1 MVLVETGVNQC
12 AYMDIDAIY
21 FQLLLLLKQGITK
34 GMMPNFYDSSRPTM
48 VPTNSAIMGASTN
61 GGEQIP
67 KKHQIQI
74 PFDLE
79 ATLQAV
85 DNEVL
90 EGEEGSCPICNKTFS
105 RKTSLLNHIRNHTAE
120 KKYICEYCQKG
131 FSQQANL
138 RNHVRIHTNE
148 RPYVCIDC
156 GKAFTQITNLNN
168 HRRLHTGERP
178 YVCIEA
184 NCGRSFAQVTN
195 LNNHMKTHHK
205 TQQYVCNQCP
215 RRFYQA
221 TQLNLHLISEHSTAK
236 TFFCPQCPDKR
247 FKSQSLF
254 QHHLKIHGPN
264 FGFPCPKCDE
274 RFIQEPH
281 LILHMTHQHG
291 DYACSMCS
299 MTFNDEVLLKKHVQ
313 RHLDGRYLTCPVLGC
328 SEGFTMKNH
337 LTKHM
342 QMRHPAIDL
351 KKGPITAG
359 AVARSPKHCCH
370 YFNCNESFDSS
381 EGLSNHLRTTHGL
394 PIPMQEDKK
403 QLQHV
408 VANGGGGGD
417 GQISSPLHPPPHLL
431 GASFQS
437 YQQQIIEAQQQHH
450 AAGIEKQKTYT
461 VSDLL
466 SLSEEMHQHHQQ
478 QQQQHQQQQQQRA
491 HPNGKTVDVEQNIED
506 RVNNLSRIKTEL
518 QANMQIQNLF
528 GLTNS
533 MCLNASSFQQQQ
545 QQHHQQVP
553 PIKLVCNFC
562 YNVYKTPQTLSRH
575 IEKFHS

>member
-1 MVLVETGVNQC
+1 
-12 AYMDIDAIY
+12 
-21 FQLLLLLKQGITK
+21 
-34 GMMPNFYDSSRPTM
+34 MMPNFYDSSRPTM
-48 VPTNSAIMGASTN
+48 VPPNSAIMGTSTN

-254 QHHLKIHGPN
+254 QHHLKIHGSN

-328 SEGFTMKNH
+328 NEGFTMKNH

-359 AVARSPKHCCH
+359 AVTRSPKHCCH
-370 YFNCNESFDSS
+370 YFNCSESFDSS
-381 EGLSNHLRTTHGL
+381 DELSDHLRSAHGL
-394 PIPMQEDKK
+394 PIPSQDDKK
-403 QLQHV
+403 QLQQQIVSNV
-408 VANGGGGGD
+408 VAAAAAGTGSE

-437 YQQQIIEAQQQHH
+437 YQQQIIEAQQH
-450 AAGIEKQKTYT
+450 AAAVEKQKTYT

-466 SLSEEMHQHHQQ
+466 SISEEMQHQQ
-478 QQQQHQQQQQQRA
+478 NQQHQQQRG
-491 HPNGKTVDVEQNIED
+491 HHNGKPIDVEQHIED
-506 RVNNLSRIKTEL
+506 RVNNLNRIKTEL
-518 QANMQIQNLF
+518 QIQNLF
-528 GLTNS
+528 GLTNP
-533 MCLNASSFQQQQ
+533 MGINSFHQHHHHHQQQQ
-545 QQHHQQVP
+545 NQQHQNQHPVVA
-553 PIKLVCNFC
+553 PIKLVCSFC

>member
-1 MVLVETGVNQC
+1 MKFEGNLMKSGTGQC
-12 AYMDIDAIY
+12 AYMDVDAIY
-21 FQLLLLLKQGITK
+21 FQLLLLLKQGISK
-34 GMMPNFYDSSRPTM
+34 GMMPNFYDHSRPTM
-48 VPTNSAIMGASTN
+48 VPTSSAMLGPPTIS
-61 GGEQIP
+61 GEQHS
-67 KKHQIQI
+67 KKQQIV

-221 TQLNLHLISEHSTAK
+221 TQLNLHLISEHSTTK

-254 QHHLKIHGPN
+254 QHHLKIHGSN
-264 FGFPCPKCDE
+264 FGYPCSKCDE
-274 RFIQEPH
+274 RFIQESH

-291 DYACSMCS
+291 DYACNMCS

-313 RHLDGRYLTCPVLGC
+313 RHLDGRFLTCPVLGC
-328 SEGFTMKNH
+328 NEGFTMKNH

-351 KKGPITAG
+351 KKGS
-359 AVARSPKHCCH
+359 AVSTVEAAKRPPKHCCH
-370 YFNCNESFDSS
+370 YFNCNESFDTSD
-381 EGLSNHLRTTHGL
+381 GLSQHLRAAHGL
-394 PIPMQEDKK
+394 PIAMPEEKK
-403 QLQHV
+403 APAVDGDVSMVHV
-408 VANGGGGGD
+408 
-417 GQISSPLHPPPHLL
+417 PHSTPAIL

-437 YQQQIIEAQQQHH
+437 YQQQISEAQHQQSQLQ
-450 AAGIEKQKTYT
+450 AADKQKLYS

-466 SLSEEMHQHHQQ
+466 SMSEELQQHQHHQLH
-478 QQQQHQQQQQQRA
+478 QQHQQQQQQKRA
-491 HPNGKTVDVEQNIED
+491 HHNGTADVEQNIED

-518 QANMQIQNLF
+518 QTNMQIHSLF

-533 MCLNASSFQQQQ
+533 MCINSFTT
-545 QQHHQQVP
+545 P
-553 PIKLVCNFC
+553 PVAKLVCSFC

>member
-1 MVLVETGVNQC
+1 MTECWNHSNKPSIGKIRPTMKYTDKSTETGANKC

-34 GMMPNFYDSSRPTM
+34 GMMPNFYDHSRPTM
-48 VPTNSAIMGASTN
+48 VPTSSAAMLGASTN
-61 GGEQIP
+61 SGEQSQ
-67 KKHQIQI
+67 KKTQIA

-90 EGEEGSCPICNKTFS
+90 EGEEGSCPLCNKTFS
-105 RKTSLLNHIRNHTAE
+105 RKSSLLNHIRNHTAE

-148 RPYVCIDC
+148 RPYVCVDC

-205 TQQYVCNQCP
+205 TQQ
-215 RRFYQA
+215 F
-221 TQLNLHLISEHSTAK
+221 
-236 TFFCPQCPDKR
+236 
-247 FKSQSLF
+247 
-254 QHHLKIHGPN
+254 
-264 FGFPCPKCDE
+264 
-274 RFIQEPH
+274 
-281 LILHMTHQHG
+281 
-291 DYACSMCS
+291 
-299 MTFNDEVLLKKHVQ
+299 
-313 RHLDGRYLTCPVLGC
+313 LTCPVLGC
-328 SEGFTMKNH
+328 NEGFTMKNQ

-351 KKGPITAG
+351 KKGPLSAGTA
-359 AVARSPKHCCH
+359 VRPPKHCCH

-381 EGLSNHLRTTHGL
+381 EGLSNHLRVTHGL
-394 PIPMQEDKK
+394 PIAAPEDKK
-403 QLQHV
+403 PMPQQMIG
-408 VANGGGGGD
+408 NGGGD
-417 GQISSPLHPPPHLL
+417 IHMTQIHTPPPLL

-437 YQQQIIEAQQQHH
+437 YQQQITEAQQH
-450 AAGIEKQKTYT
+450 AGSTAEKQKAYS

-466 SLSEEMHQHHQQ
+466 NISEEMQQHHHQQ
-478 QQQQHQQQQQQRA
+478 QQQRVGQQ
-491 HPNGKTVDVEQNIED
+491 NGKPDLEQILED

-528 GLTNS
+528 GLS
-533 MCLNASSFQQQQ
+533 SPMGLNPFAS
-545 QQHHQQVP
+545 P
-553 PIKLVCNFC
+553 TKLVCSFC

>member
-1 MVLVETGVNQC
+1 
-12 AYMDIDAIY
+12 
-21 FQLLLLLKQGITK
+21 
-34 GMMPNFYDSSRPTM
+34 MPNFYDSSRPTM
-48 VPTNSAIMGASTN
+48 VPTNSALLGTSTN

-205 TQQYVCNQCP
+205 TQQY
-215 RRFYQA
+215 
-221 TQLNLHLISEHSTAK
+221 
-236 TFFCPQCPDKR
+236 
-247 FKSQSLF
+247 
-254 QHHLKIHGPN
+254 
-264 FGFPCPKCDE
+264 
-274 RFIQEPH
+274 
-281 LILHMTHQHG
+281 
-291 DYACSMCS
+291 
-299 MTFNDEVLLKKHVQ
+299 
-313 RHLDGRYLTCPVLGC
+313 LTCPVLGC
-328 SEGFTMKNH
+328 NEGFTMKNH

-381 EGLSNHLRTTHGL
+381 DGLSDHLRTAHGL
-394 PIPMQEDKK
+394 PIPSQEDKK
-403 QLQHV
+403 QLQQQI
-408 VANGGGGGD
+408 ASNAAAGAGTE
-417 GQISSPLHPPPHLL
+417 GQLSSPLHPPPHLL

-437 YQQQIIEAQQQHH
+437 YQQQIIEAQQH
-450 AAGIEKQKTYT
+450 AAAAEKQKTYT

-466 SLSEEMHQHHQQ
+466 NINEEIQQ
-478 QQQQHQQQQQQRA
+478 QPQQ
-491 HPNGKTVDVEQNIED
+491 P
-506 RVNNLSRIKTEL
+506 
-518 QANMQIQNLF
+518 
-528 GLTNS
+528 
-533 MCLNASSFQQQQ
+533 
-545 QQHHQQVP
+545 
-553 PIKLVCNFC
+553 
-562 YNVYKTPQTLSRH
+562 
-575 IEKFHS
+575 

>member
-1 MVLVETGVNQC
+1 MKRCRDYPSMKTSCKQDFLAMKFREKPTETGRSQC
-12 AYMDIDAIY
+12 AYMDVDAIY
-21 FQLLLLLKQGITK
+21 FQLLLLLKQGISK
-34 GMMPNFYDSSRPTM
+34 GMMPNFYDHSRPTM
-48 VPTNSAIMGASTN
+48 VPTSSAMLGPPTNS
-61 GGEQIP
+61 GENNS
-67 KKHQIQI
+67 KKQHII

-105 RKTSLLNHIRNHTAE
+105 RKSSLLNHIRNHTAE

-205 TQQYVCNQCP
+205 TQQY
-215 RRFYQA
+215 
-221 TQLNLHLISEHSTAK
+221 
-236 TFFCPQCPDKR
+236 
-247 FKSQSLF
+247 
-254 QHHLKIHGPN
+254 
-264 FGFPCPKCDE
+264 
-274 RFIQEPH
+274 
-281 LILHMTHQHG
+281 
-291 DYACSMCS
+291 
-299 MTFNDEVLLKKHVQ
+299 
-313 RHLDGRYLTCPVLGC
+313 LTCPVLGC
-328 SEGFTMKNH
+328 NEGFTMKNH

-351 KKGPITAG
+351 KKGSSSTGAILDTAK
-359 AVARSPKHCCH
+359 RPPKHCCH
-370 YFNCNESFDSS
+370 YFNCNESFDTSD
-381 EGLSNHLRTTHGL
+381 GLSNHLRTVHGL
-394 PIPMQEDKK
+394 PIALPLSEPKK
-403 QLQHV
+403 Q
-408 VANGGGGGD
+408 
-417 GQISSPLHPPPHLL
+417 PPHPHHQQQQPSAAALL
-431 GASFQS
+431 GTDVSMSHLSSHPVAPQPAVLSASFQS
-437 YQQQIIEAQQQHH
+437 YQQQLSEAQQLQHH
-450 AAGIEKQKTYT
+450 QQQQHQQMAEKQKVYT

-466 SLSEEMHQHHQQ
+466 SMSEELQHHHNQQQKQRSQQQQ
-478 QQQQHQQQQQQRA
+478 QQQQH
-491 HPNGKTVDVEQNIED
+491 NGSTEAVEQHIED
-506 RVNNLSRIKTEL
+506 RVNNLSRIKSEL
-518 QANMQIQNLF
+518 QTNLQIQSLF
-528 GLTNS
+528 GLANP
-533 MCLNASSFQQQQ
+533 MGINPPF
-545 QQHHQQVP
+545 VP
-553 PIKLVCNFC
+553 PTAAIATTKLVCSYC

>member
-1 MVLVETGVNQC
+1 MKECRDYPLKRSFAKSNWTNHYEKNTGENGANQC

-34 GMMPNFYDSSRPTM
+34 GMMPNFYDNSRPTM
-48 VPTNSAIMGASTN
+48 VPTSSTLLGGAPN
-61 GGEQIP
+61 GGEQP
-67 KKHQIQI
+67 SKKQQII

-120 KKYICEYCQKG
+120 KKYVCEYCQKG

-148 RPYVCIDC
+148 RPYVCVDC

-205 TQQYVCNQCP
+205 TQQ
-215 RRFYQA
+215 
-221 TQLNLHLISEHSTAK
+221 
-236 TFFCPQCPDKR
+236 
-247 FKSQSLF
+247 
-254 QHHLKIHGPN
+254 
-264 FGFPCPKCDE
+264 
-274 RFIQEPH
+274 FIQESH

-291 DYACSMCS
+291 DFACTMCS

-313 RHLDGRYLTCPVLGC
+313 RHLDGRFLTCPVLGC
-328 SEGFTMKNH
+328 NEGFTMKNH

-351 KKGPITAG
+351 KKSAPTPGG
-359 AVARSPKHCCH
+359 GGVSARPPRHCCH
-370 YFNCNESFDSS
+370 YFSCSESFETS
-381 EGLSNHLRTTHGL
+381 EGLSNHLRTGHGL
-394 PIPMQEDKK
+394 PIASPEEKK
-403 QLQHV
+403 QMQHMIT
-408 VANGGGGGD
+408 NGGD
-417 GQISSPLHPPPHLL
+417 INMAAAQMQQHATSLL
-431 GASFQS
+431 SASFQS
-437 YQQQIIEAQQQHH
+437 YQQQITEA
-450 AAGIEKQKTYT
+450 
-461 VSDLL
+461 
-466 SLSEEMHQHHQQ
+466 
-478 QQQQHQQQQQQRA
+478 QQHQQQQQAQQQAAAADKQKAYSVSDLISMNEELQQHHHHQQQQHQLQQQQLQQQQQQRSQQ
-491 HPNGKTVDVEQNIED
+491 HNGKADVEQNIED

-518 QANMQIQNLF
+518 QIQNLF
-528 GLTNS
+528 GLANPATNP
-533 MCLNASSFQQQQ
+533 LGGGGLGSFAPSCNP
-545 QQHHQQVP
+545 V
-553 PIKLVCNFC
+553 KLVCSFC

>member
-1 MVLVETGVNQC
+1 MKFEGNLMKSGTGQC
-12 AYMDIDAIY
+12 AYMDVDAIY
-21 FQLLLLLKQGITK
+21 FQLLLLLKQGISK
-34 GMMPNFYDSSRPTM
+34 GMMPNFYDHSRPTM
-48 VPTNSAIMGASTN
+48 VPTSSAMLGPPTIS
-61 GGEQIP
+61 GEQHS
-67 KKHQIQI
+67 KKQQIV

-205 TQQYVCNQCP
+205 TQQ
-215 RRFYQA
+215 
-221 TQLNLHLISEHSTAK
+221 
-236 TFFCPQCPDKR
+236 
-247 FKSQSLF
+247 
-254 QHHLKIHGPN
+254 
-264 FGFPCPKCDE
+264 
-274 RFIQEPH
+274 FIQESH

-291 DYACSMCS
+291 DYACNMCS

-313 RHLDGRYLTCPVLGC
+313 RHLDGRFLTCPVLGC
-328 SEGFTMKNH
+328 NEGFTMKNH

-351 KKGPITAG
+351 KKGS
-359 AVARSPKHCCH
+359 AVSTVEAAKRPPKHCCH
-370 YFNCNESFDSS
+370 YFNCNESFDTSD
-381 EGLSNHLRTTHGL
+381 GLSQHLRAAHGL
-394 PIPMQEDKK
+394 PIAMPEEKK
-403 QLQHV
+403 APAVDGDVSMVHV
-408 VANGGGGGD
+408 
-417 GQISSPLHPPPHLL
+417 PHSTPAIL

-437 YQQQIIEAQQQHH
+437 YQQQISEAQHQQSQLQ
-450 AAGIEKQKTYT
+450 AADKQKLYS

-466 SLSEEMHQHHQQ
+466 SMSEELQQHQHHQLH
-478 QQQQHQQQQQQRA
+478 QQHQQQQQQKRA
-491 HPNGKTVDVEQNIED
+491 HHNGTADVEQNIED

-518 QANMQIQNLF
+518 QTNMQIHSLF

-533 MCLNASSFQQQQ
+533 MCINSFTT
-545 QQHHQQVP
+545 P
-553 PIKLVCNFC
+553 PVAKLVCSFC

>member
-1 MVLVETGVNQC
+1 
-12 AYMDIDAIY
+12 
-21 FQLLLLLKQGITK
+21 
-34 GMMPNFYDSSRPTM
+34 MPNFYDSSRPTM
-48 VPTNSAIMGASTN
+48 VPTNSALLGTSTN

-205 TQQYVCNQCP
+205 TQQY
-215 RRFYQA
+215 
-221 TQLNLHLISEHSTAK
+221 
-236 TFFCPQCPDKR
+236 
-247 FKSQSLF
+247 
-254 QHHLKIHGPN
+254 
-264 FGFPCPKCDE
+264 
-274 RFIQEPH
+274 
-281 LILHMTHQHG
+281 
-291 DYACSMCS
+291 
-299 MTFNDEVLLKKHVQ
+299 
-313 RHLDGRYLTCPVLGC
+313 LTCPVLGC
-328 SEGFTMKNH
+328 NEGFTMKNH

-370 YFNCNESFDSS
+370 YFNCNESFESS
-381 EGLSNHLRTTHGL
+381 DGLSDHLRTAHGL
-394 PIPMQEDKK
+394 PIPSQEDKK
-403 QLQHV
+403 QLQQQIV
-408 VANGGGGGD
+408 SSAAAGSGSE
-417 GQISSPLHPPPHLL
+417 GQQSSPLHPAPHLL

-437 YQQQIIEAQQQHH
+437 YQQQIIEAQQH
-450 AAGIEKQKTYT
+450 AAAAEKQKTYT

-466 SLSEEMHQHHQQ
+466 NINEELQQHHQQ
-478 QQQQHQQQQQQRA
+478 QQHQQRVY
-491 HPNGKTVDVEQNIED
+491 HNGKPIDVEQNIED
-506 RVNNLSRIKTEL
+506 RMNNLNRIKTEL
-518 QANMQIQNLF
+518 QANIQIQNLF
-528 GLTNS
+528 GLTNP
-533 MCLNASSFQQQQ
+533 MGIGSSAFHHHHQQQQ
-545 QQHHQQVP
+545 SQTHQQQHQQVAP
-553 PIKLVCNFC
+553 MSPIKLVCSFC

>member
-1 MVLVETGVNQC
+1 MKFKEKLTETGTGQC
-12 AYMDIDAIY
+12 AYMDVDAIY
-21 FQLLLLLKQGITK
+21 FQLLLLLKQVVSSTQVDPIVTVNQCSEGISK
-34 GMMPNFYDSSRPTM
+34 GMMPNFYDHSRPTM
-48 VPTNSAIMGASTN
+48 VPTSSAMLGPPTISGDQHTKKQ
-61 GGEQIP
+61 QI
-67 KKHQIQI
+67 I

-205 TQQYVCNQCP
+205 TQQ
-215 RRFYQA
+215 F
-221 TQLNLHLISEHSTAK
+221 
-236 TFFCPQCPDKR
+236 
-247 FKSQSLF
+247 
-254 QHHLKIHGPN
+254 
-264 FGFPCPKCDE
+264 
-274 RFIQEPH
+274 
-281 LILHMTHQHG
+281 
-291 DYACSMCS
+291 
-299 MTFNDEVLLKKHVQ
+299 
-313 RHLDGRYLTCPVLGC
+313 LTCPVLGC
-328 SEGFTMKNH
+328 NEGFTMKNH

-351 KKGPITAG
+351 KKGSPASIVEA
-359 AVARSPKHCCH
+359 AKRPPKHCCH
-370 YFNCNESFDSS
+370 YFNCSESFDTSD
-381 EGLSNHLRTTHGL
+381 GLSHHLRTVHGL
-394 PIPMQEDKK
+394 PIAMPEEKK
-403 QLQHV
+403 LPPVERDVSMVHV
-408 VANGGGGGD
+408 
-417 GQISSPLHPPPHLL
+417 PHSTPSIL

-437 YQQQIIEAQQQHH
+437 YQQQISEAQQQQSLLSMSD
-450 AAGIEKQKTYT
+450 KQKLYS

-466 SLSEEMHQHHQQ
+466 SMSEELQQHQHHQQ
-478 QQQQHQQQQQQRA
+478 QQQQQQKRVQ
-491 HPNGKTVDVEQNIED
+491 HNGTADVEQNIED

-518 QANMQIQNLF
+518 QSNMQIHSLF

-533 MCLNASSFQQQQ
+533 MCINSFST
-545 QQHHQQVP
+545 P
-553 PIKLVCNFC
+553 PAAKLVCSYC